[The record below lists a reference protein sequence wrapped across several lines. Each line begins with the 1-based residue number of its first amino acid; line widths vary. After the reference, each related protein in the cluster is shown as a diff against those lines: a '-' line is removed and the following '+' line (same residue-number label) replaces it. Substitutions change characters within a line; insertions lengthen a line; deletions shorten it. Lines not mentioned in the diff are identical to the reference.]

1 MEQKS
6 SGRNTAEGV
15 NMPATPKT
23 KAEIA
28 QELFELSVV
37 LSIPI
42 RQDMGQFN
50 ETDWNSLYAPE
61 CDYNTALQYFNKW
74 MGRNPYSGDMMDVM
88 LAVAGSGLDGFLD
101 TVKDEVMAI
110 PEPQP
115 ETVYVVREEPVMS
128 KLNLILSSC

>member
-1 MEQKS
+1 
-6 SGRNTAEGV
+6 
-15 NMPATPKT
+15 MPATPKT
-23 KAEIA
+23 KAEIE

-37 LSIPI
+37 CTIPI

-50 ETDWNSLYAPE
+50 ETAWNELYPE
-61 CDYNTALQYFNKW
+61 CDWNTAIQYYNKW
-74 MGRNPYSGDMMDVM
+74 MGHNPTSSDMMNVLLM
-88 LAVAGSGLDGFLD
+88 VAGTSLDGALD
-101 TVKDEVMAI
+101 DISDEVHNI